1 MNDIEIL
8 IRARLAPLPFLPA
21 RINRNENNGNK
32 ITSSEIRPTN
42 SENSI
47 SCILIFQLIN
57 F

>member
-1 MNDIEIL
+1 MEIL

-32 ITSSEIRPTN
+32 ITN
-42 SENSI
+42 SETKAINPENSNT
-47 SCILIFQLIN
+47 SILIFQLIN